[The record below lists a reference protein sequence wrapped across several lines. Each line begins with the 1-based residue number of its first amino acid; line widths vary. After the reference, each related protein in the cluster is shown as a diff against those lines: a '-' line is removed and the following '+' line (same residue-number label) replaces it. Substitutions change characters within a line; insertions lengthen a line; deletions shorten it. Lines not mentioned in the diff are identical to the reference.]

1 MSTLQQQL
9 TDAMK
14 EAMRTKDAKRL
25 GTIRMA
31 LAAIQQVAVDER
43 ITPDDTRV
51 LAILDKQI
59 KQRNDSITQFRS
71 AGRDD
76 LADNEVAEV
85 EILQSFMPPPLDEA
99 EINAAIAQAIS
110 DSGAAS
116 MQDMGKVMALLKPR
130 LQGRADM
137 SAVSALIRKR
147 LAG

>member
-85 EILQSFMPPPLDEA
+85 EILQSFMPPPLDEV